1 MLPTPSTSHVNYAHI
16 YEPAEDSY
24 LLLDTLSS
32 SSEAT
37 FLHNRFPAT
46 APSPLVLEVG
56 PGSGVVL
63 AFATANANHIIGRID
78 AVSIGV
84 DVNPFAC
91 TATAQT
97 VQGAIKD
104 AHPGKTAN
112 FLDSICGDLTTCLR
126 PSSVDVLI
134 FNPPYVPTEEL
145 PAQWNDQSDYQ
156 SLSRTA
162 RFDRDSHLLSLSY
175 AGGADGMGDDGSAA
189 GTDPG
194 SAEPS
199 WSGVHSSVQ
208 AEQAGGSCKEGSKLA
223 EVMAGRDCV
232 FQWEVGR
239 VGEALHPANLAFIVP
254 STG

>member
-112 FLDSICGDLTTCLR
+112 FLDSICGDLTACLR
-126 PSSVDVLI
+126 PSSIDVLI

-175 AGGADGMGDDGSAA
+175 AGGADGMETTDRLLEQIPEVLSHRGVAYILLCKQNRPEEVARRVRSWPRSWQAEIVSSSGKAA
-189 GTDPG
+189 GW
-194 SAEPS
+194 E
-199 WSGVHSSVQ
+199 
-208 AEQAGGSCKEGSKLA
+208 KLCIL
-223 EVMAGRDCV
+223 RI
-232 FQWEVGR
+232 WR
-239 VGEALHPANLAFIVP
+239 
-254 STG
+254 S

>member
-63 AFATANANHIIGRID
+63 AFATANANQIIGRID
-78 AVSIGV
+78 SASIGV
-84 DVNPFAC
+84 DVNLFAC

-104 AHPGKTAN
+104 AHSGQTAS
-112 FLDSICGDLTTCLR
+112 FLGSICGDLTTCLR
-126 PSSVDVLI
+126 PSSIDVLI

-156 SLSRTA
+156 SLSRAA

-175 AGGADGMGDDGSAA
+175 AGGADGMET
-189 GTDPG
+189 TDRLLEQMPEVLSPRG
-194 SAEPS
+194 VAYILLCKQNRPEEVAQRVRSWPS
-199 WSGVHSSVQ
+199 SWQ
-208 AEQAGGSCKEGSKLA
+208 AEIVSSSGKSSGWEKLCIL
-223 EVMAGRDCV
+223 RI
-232 FQWEVGR
+232 WR
-239 VGEALHPANLAFIVP
+239 L
-254 STG
+254 